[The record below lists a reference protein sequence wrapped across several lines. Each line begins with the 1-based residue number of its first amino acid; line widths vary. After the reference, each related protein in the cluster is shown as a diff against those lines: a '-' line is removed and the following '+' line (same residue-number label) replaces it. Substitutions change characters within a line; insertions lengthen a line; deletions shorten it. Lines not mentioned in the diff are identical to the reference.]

1 MLRDKLARS
10 KIITLEILLPISC
23 RVKDLLEQLARFK
36 AYVDAFNIP
45 SNPLGKLRPDALC
58 YGHII
63 QENLGIET
71 IPHFVARHFTS
82 LSFESHL
89 LGASAL
95 GIENILCVT
104 GDTPAEGRSSFELNS
119 QKLLEIARNLSAGI
133 TSSRKAIPPVDF
145 CLCTSFNPNVV
156 NVRGEFIKSKGKLE
170 CGAEVFFTQP
180 IFDTEKFLRIIS
192 EFRRAHSK
200 AKVIAGL
207 SFLYSKK
214 RAFKLMKFLG
224 IPYKY
229 IIELDK
235 RDELAILY
243 ETAERVEKFVDGFY
257 IIPIGRYEPAL
268 NLIKKIKELIH

>member
-1 MLRDKLARS
+1 MLRDKLAHS
-10 KIITLEILLPISC
+10 KIVTVEILLPVLPEIDNFLKHL
-23 RVKDLLEQLARFK
+23 VPFK
-36 AYVDAFNIP
+36 EYVDAFNVP
-45 SNPLGKLRPDALC
+45 SNPLGRLKPDALC

-63 QENLGIET
+63 QEALGVET
-71 IPHFVARHFTS
+71 IPHFVARHFTL

-104 GDTPAEGRSSFELNS
+104 GDKPVEGRGAFELNS
-119 QKLLEIARNLSAGI
+119 QKLLEIAKSLRFGF
-133 TSSRKAIPPVDF
+133 TSMKKSISPVDF
-145 CLCTSFNPNVV
+145 CLCTSFNPNVA
-156 NVRGEFIKSKGKLE
+156 NVRGEFIKSKGKVE

-180 IFDTEKFLRIIS
+180 VFDTGKFLRIIS
-192 EFRRAHSK
+192 EFRRAHPK
-200 AKVIAGL
+200 TRVIAGL

-243 ETAERVEKFVDGFY
+243 ETAKKVEKFVDGFY
-257 IIPIGRYEPAL
+257 IIPIGRYEPVL
-268 NLIKKIKELIH
+268 RLVEKIRELIH